1 MKLIH
6 VYMKILLRLHLV
18 FYISL
23 LAFMLT
29 IPYNSMDAN
38 IFKMIL
44 FLVTLSVFILI
55 LTCYIVLSFNKEIK
69 AIKKYIYAN
78 IVMMIIGII
87 GFPYTGT
94 CVLLRKSGA
103 NFYDNYYWR
112 SFYYIACT
120 ESSNEEDS

>member
-1 MKLIH
+1 
-6 VYMKILLRLHLV
+6 MKILLRLHLV

-23 LAFMLT
+23 FAFMLA

-87 GFPYTGT
+87 GFLTTAFLKNLYTKN
-94 CVLLRKSGA
+94 CCQ
-103 NFYDNYYWR
+103 N
-112 SFYYIACT
+112 I
-120 ESSNEEDS
+120 